1 MDKALVSREDLSVV
15 LEHAE
20 DVARQAPA
28 LAALADCCKRLRTA
42 LAPPQVDVDDEVIIR
57 EAKREALEEVRGRIG
72 VYTTREAIV
81 SILAA
86 SIAAL
91 DPKCEHKNTALIY
104 DNGAPIG
111 HYRCLNP
118 ECQAVALA
126 VPGEWQEAAK

>member
-1 MDKALVSREDLSVV
+1 MVTLSELPTEKEFDEAYRQERIKDPSGCRRKEIVYAEFIASRVV
-15 LEHAE
+15 E
-20 DVARQAPA
+20 P
-28 LAALADCCKRLRTA
+28 K
-42 LAPPQVDVDDEVIIR
+42 PDESAIR
-57 EAKREALEEVRGRIG
+57 AAKREALEEVRGRIG